1 MWKPYPVIGLE
12 LTDAPPDLGDLTEH
26 RKVLALLRWR
36 GVPLA
41 WQELSVSGSSVD
53 WGQAR
58 RLICDVH
65 GLALAERVL
74 VETLGTERPASV
86 LPSVSVVVCTRD
98 RPEDMR
104 RCLAALTALDPLPDE
119 IIVVDNA
126 PKADDTRSVCSE
138 FPGVRHV
145 LEPRPGL
152 DWARN
157 RGIVEAKSEIVA
169 FTDDD
174 AVVDASWIGVI
185 RETMAA
191 EPELGLMTGLVAPL
205 EMQTPWQEAFEV
217 YGGFGRGFSRRWI
230 HYPFEAKPLPWHV
243 TGTGAFGTGANM
255 AVRRSVFAKIGL
267 FAPELDTGTP
277 TQGGGDLEM
286 FFRIIKCG
294 YPILYEPRLLV
305 WHRHRADQAGLLKQI
320 RSWGVGFQSHLEHI
334 RKLFPEE
341 EVSIVRMRRYWRK
354 YLTKKLL
361 REYLLPSSAQRELR
375 TAEFVG
381 AFQGADAYRKS
392 VASTQAIAAKFGV
405 LEDPSKLSPTRPH
418 ERSGAIAVR
427 TVEMAAVRNIADVGA
442 YRHVKVFFA
451 HRGSVFADVTFD
463 NHGAGLSPRRLIDGV
478 VSKLGFRGLAAVLGE
493 CSPDIA
499 QARLLTQVE
508 TTMFGAEAAT
518 RARAAN
524 SVGAATGTNDRE
536 TGVECP
542 SVSIVLATCDRTDQ
556 LARCL
561 TSLRQVNYP
570 GKLEVIVVDNKPS
583 SVADSG
589 VLAAFP
595 EVVLVQEPRRG
606 LSFARNA
613 GFVAATG
620 EIIVCTDDDVTF
632 DSQWLRNLLAPM
644 RRNDVDM
651 VCGNVLP
658 MSLES
663 APQRAFEDYG
673 GLGKGYVPREFGA
686 DWFRRSVFAAPTW
699 SIGATANTAFRAS
712 LLRDPDVG
720 LFDETLGPGVPSGVG
735 EDTYFFYRALRAG
748 YKICYEPKAL
758 VWHEHRTTERALH
771 SQLRNYSSGHVAYH
785 LRTLISDGDIRA
797 LERLVNLAAAQGRRV
812 AKTGARVLL
821 KRQPKATLEQI
832 LVEISGN
839 VAGPLALAKSVRNLR
854 RQGKTP
860 RPASWT

>member
-12 LTDAPPDLGDLTEH
+12 LTEAPPVLGNLAEF

-36 GVPLA
+36 GAPLA
-41 WQELSVSGSSVD
+41 WQELSVQGAGVD
-53 WGQAR
+53 WTRAQR
-58 RLICDVH
+58 TICDAH
-65 GLALAERVL
+65 WAALAERVL
-74 VETLGTERPASV
+74 HETLGVTHTAGR
-86 LPSVSVVVCTRD
+86 LPTVSVVVCTRD
-98 RPEDMR
+98 RPDDLR
-104 RCLAALTALDPLPDE
+104 RCLEGLAALAPRPDE
-119 IIVVDNA
+119 VIVVDNA
-126 PKADDTRSVCSE
+126 PSMVDTRRVCAE
-138 FPGVRHV
+138 FPGVKHV

-157 RGIVEAKSEIVA
+157 RGVLEAKSEVIA

-174 AVVDASWIGVI
+174 AVVDAGWVGVI
-185 RETMAA
+185 RRAMAA
-191 EPELGLMTGLVAPL
+191 TPDLALMTGLVAPL

-230 HYPFEAKPLPWHV
+230 HHPFEAKPLPWYM

-255 AVRRSVFAKIGL
+255 AVRRSVFDKVGL

-294 YPILYEPRLLV
+294 FPILYEPSLLV

-334 RKLFPEE
+334 RRLFPEE

-392 VASTQAIAAKFGV
+392 VASTQAIAAKFGAP
-405 LEDPSKLSPTRPH
+405 EDVASPEPTRTAC
-418 ERSGAIAVR
+418 ERTGAVAVR
-427 TVEMAAVRNIADVGA
+427 TTDVEAVAPIEDIGA
-442 YRHVKVFFA
+442 YRHVKVFFK
-451 HRGSVFADVTFD
+451 HRGHVFADVTFES
-463 NHGAGLSPRRLIDGV
+463 HGASLAPQRLIDGLTT
-478 VSKLGFRGLAAVLGE
+478 KLGFRELAGLLGE
-493 CSPDIA
+493 CSPEVA
-499 QARLLTQVE
+499 QARLISQME
-508 TTMFGAEAAT
+508 AQFFGAASVSKV
-518 RARAAN
+518 AR
-524 SVGAATGTNDRE
+524 SE
-536 TGVECP
+536 TLAYP

-561 TSLRQVNYP
+561 TSLGQVKYP
-570 GKLEVIVVDNKPS
+570 GNVELIVVDNQPS
-583 SVADSG
+583 SVANSG
-589 VLAAFP
+589 VLRAFP
-595 EVVLVQEPRRG
+595 EVRLVEESRRG

-613 GFVAATG
+613 GFLVASG

-632 DSQWLRNLLAPM
+632 DAQWLSQLVAPM
-644 RRNDVDM
+644 QRNDVDM

-658 MSLES
+658 MSLDC

-673 GLGKGYVPREFGA
+673 GLGKGYLPREFGA

-785 LRTLISDGDIRA
+785 LRTLISDGDVRA

-812 AKTGARVLL
+812 AKTSAQVLL
-821 KRQPKATLEQI
+821 KRQPKATLEQV

-839 VAGPLALAKSVRNLR
+839 VTGPIALVKSVRNLR
-854 RQGKTP
+854 RLGKTP